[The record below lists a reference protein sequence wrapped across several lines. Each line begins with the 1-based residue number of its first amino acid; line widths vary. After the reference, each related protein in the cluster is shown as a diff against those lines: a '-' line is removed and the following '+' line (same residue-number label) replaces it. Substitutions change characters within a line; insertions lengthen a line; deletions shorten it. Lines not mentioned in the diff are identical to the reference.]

1 MKKLKIIILLM
12 FLVKDCFGDVS
23 LWVEKNIVGV
33 GEKFNLHI
41 EASNIDNAEEPELSK
56 IKGLKI
62 LSRSEQNK
70 TFIKGN
76 KINRT
81 VKWTYVVMAQNPGNY
96 KIPSLKV
103 GNKFTKPFLIKVI
116 SSKEIGENKIVNLK
130 VISH

>member
-41 EASNIDNAEEPELSK
+41 EASNIDNTEEPELSK

-81 VKWTYVVMAQNPGNY
+81 VKIIITLDILEIKKITIQY
-96 KIPSLKV
+96 KYYILILK
-103 GNKFTKPFLIKVI
+103 LI
-116 SSKEIGENKIVNLK
+116 
-130 VISH
+130 